1 MVDRAYLRRALL
13 RTGGVVA
20 AVGLAGCTGDPTD
33 GTDDRDEG
41 GETETATDTASDSDD
56 QFGSTD
62 ATGQVT
68 LLSSGDSPDIA
79 VEPSVTVADEFVTS
93 DSPALL
99 RVDVDNPTDDP
110 VTIGEYR
117 AVVFQYVASS
127 DQRYTLLP
135 HSDRSTDGVPERT
148 RPTYPTADGAACWR
162 LTEPIAVT
170 AEYGTVEVPAGG
182 TLTAFVGL
190 YPDATAETCLPA
202 GTYRFKTTYTTAP
215 LEQTS
220 DGTATD
226 ESPSAEWG
234 FSLDVESL

>member
-1 MVDRAYLRRALL
+1 MADRAYPRRALL
-13 RTGGVVA
+13 RASGVIA
-20 AVGLAGCTGDPTD
+20 AVGLAGCTGDTAGDPEETEE
-33 GTDDRDEG
+33 T
-41 GETETATDTASDSDD
+41 ETETATETTTDPTVPS
-56 QFGSTD
+56 D

-68 LLSSGDSPDIA
+68 IAASDDSPDVA

-93 DSPALL
+93 DGPALL

-148 RPTYPTADGAACWR
+148 QPTHPTADGAACWQ

-190 YPDATAETCLPA
+190 YASSTTDACLPT
-202 GTYRFKTTYTTAP
+202 GEHRFETTYTTSP
-215 LEQTS
+215 LERAS
-220 DGTATD
+220 ATD
-226 ESPSAEWG
+226 DEPPSAEWG